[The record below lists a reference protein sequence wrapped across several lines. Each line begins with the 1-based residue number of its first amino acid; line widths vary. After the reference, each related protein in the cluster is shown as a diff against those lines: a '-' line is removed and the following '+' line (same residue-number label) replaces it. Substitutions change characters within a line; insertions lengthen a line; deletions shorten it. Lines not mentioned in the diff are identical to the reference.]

1 MVDITGNRIDTIP
14 GDGLLRTDGDTLGAG
29 TAELV
34 VDIYCIINED
44 YAALVADLLTGTA
57 MCAFVL
63 VNDDHVGAS
72 MDCIRGSCDKN
83 LFFKPSIPT
92 GTPPIPEDL

>member
-34 VDIYCIINED
+34 VDMYCIINEG
-44 YAALVADLLTGTA
+44 YAALVADLLTRTA
-57 MCAFVL
+57 AYAFVL
-63 VNDDHVGAS
+63 VNDDHVCSS
-72 MDCIRGSCDKN
+72 MEWNNG
-83 LFFKPSIPT
+83 FM
-92 GTPPIPEDL
+92 